1 MHQELVS
8 IVTTTIDRVQTE
20 SSPLQRMW
28 AEGEYELPEPNDEKK
43 EDWSIDLKLQ
53 LLLDEFME
61 NVLNLFTI
69 YKICLRIIYIL
80 PASSFSLAPNRCL
93 QIREG

>member
-1 MHQELVS
+1 MQIRHSSWSYISDLCRLRSLLPFATIFLSSSFIQDASKSIEEVHQELVS

-43 EDWSIDLKLQ
+43 ED
-53 LLLDEFME
+53 
-61 NVLNLFTI
+61 
-69 YKICLRIIYIL
+69 
-80 PASSFSLAPNRCL
+80 
-93 QIREG
+93 